1 MQMVL
6 YHRNIQQDM
15 ESVRINLMGTFQ
27 ISSGD
32 VTLREKD
39 IRSVRGIKLLTFL
52 VLNRKR
58 IVTIQEL
65 EEFLIRQETEGN
77 FENADGYVKN
87 LVYRVRKILKAIG
100 PYPYITTGY
109 KNYAW
114 NPEIPVIVDVEIFK
128 QQYENAR
135 NCPDL
140 EQKKILYKELLY
152 SWRPL
157 TGVLTDEYWMMG
169 IDTYYTSVFLEAVK
183 NLAGILEKENK
194 YKELVQLCRYAMP
207 VEPLD
212 EDIRF
217 WLIKTLIL
225 QKRTGEALKEWENAR
240 RVWKKQLQGYF
251 PERLNSL
258 YKDIISSS
266 ISNEPD
272 TMKILRSLMKF
283 AREKQG
289 GRYCAQEIFEQLCLF
304 LIGRNKGSENEEYLI
319 LFTLVAGDLE
329 KQEKKQGFTLRNGR
343 NKFVDILLKDLEHGD
358 VFTELGTRQF
368 AVLPAECSEKKC
380 EQTAGR
386 LIEKFEKSYPGGNI
400 DISYK
405 IINLFEDA
413 QS

>member
-1 MQMVL
+1 
-6 YHRNIQQDM
+6 M
-15 ESVRINLMGTFQ
+15 EPVRINLMGTFQ

-77 FENADGYVKN
+77 FENADGYIKN

-272 TMKILRSLMKF
+272 PMKILRSLMKF

-304 LIGRNKGSENEEYLI
+304 LVGRNKGSENEEYLI

>member
-1 MQMVL
+1 
-6 YHRNIQQDM
+6 M
-15 ESVRINLMGTFQ
+15 EPVRINLMGTFQ

-225 QKRTGEALKEWENAR
+225 QKKTGEALKEWENAR

-272 TMKILRSLMKF
+272 PMKILRSLMKF

>member
-1 MQMVL
+1 
-6 YHRNIQQDM
+6 M
-15 ESVRINLMGTFQ
+15 EPVRINLMGTFQ

-77 FENADGYVKN
+77 FENEDGYVKN

-225 QKRTGEALKEWENAR
+225 QKKTGEALKEWENAR

-272 TMKILRSLMKF
+272 PMKILRSLMKF

>member
-1 MQMVL
+1 
-6 YHRNIQQDM
+6 M
-15 ESVRINLMGTFQ
+15 EPVRINLMGTFQ

-39 IRSVRGIKLLTFL
+39 IRSVRGIKLLIFL

>member
-1 MQMVL
+1 
-6 YHRNIQQDM
+6 M
-15 ESVRINLMGTFQ
+15 EPVRINLMGTFQ

-114 NPEIPVIVDVEIFK
+114 NSEIPVIVDVEIFK

-380 EQTAGR
+380 EQTERR

>member
-1 MQMVL
+1 
-6 YHRNIQQDM
+6 M
-15 ESVRINLMGTFQ
+15 EPVRINLMGTFQ

-217 WLIKTLIL
+217 WLTKTLIL
-225 QKRTGEALKEWENAR
+225 QKKTGEALKEWGNAR

-272 TMKILRSLMKF
+272 PMKILRSLMKF

>member
-1 MQMVL
+1 
-6 YHRNIQQDM
+6 M
-15 ESVRINLMGTFQ
+15 EPVRINLMGTFQ

-225 QKRTGEALKEWENAR
+225 QKKTGEALKEWGNAR

-272 TMKILRSLMKF
+272 PMKILRSLMKF

-319 LFTLVAGDLE
+319 LFTLVTGDLE

-368 AVLPAECSEKKC
+368 AVLPVECSEKKC

>member
-1 MQMVL
+1 
-6 YHRNIQQDM
+6 M
-15 ESVRINLMGTFQ
+15 EPVRINLMGTFQ

-100 PYPYITTGY
+100 PYTYITTGY

-225 QKRTGEALKEWENAR
+225 QKRTSEALKEWENAR

>member
-1 MQMVL
+1 
-6 YHRNIQQDM
+6 M
-15 ESVRINLMGTFQ
+15 EPVRINLMGTFQ

-114 NPEIPVIVDVEIFK
+114 NPKIPVIVDVEIFK

-272 TMKILRSLMKF
+272 PMKILRSLMKF

>member
-1 MQMVL
+1 
-6 YHRNIQQDM
+6 M
-15 ESVRINLMGTFQ
+15 EPVRINLMGTFQ

-225 QKRTGEALKEWENAR
+225 QKKTGEALKEWENAR

-272 TMKILRSLMKF
+272 PMKILRSLMKF

-368 AVLPAECSEKKC
+368 AVLPVECSEKKC

>member
-1 MQMVL
+1 
-6 YHRNIQQDM
+6 M
-15 ESVRINLMGTFQ
+15 EPVRINLMGTFQ

-225 QKRTGEALKEWENAR
+225 QKKTGEALKEWENAR

>member
-1 MQMVL
+1 
-6 YHRNIQQDM
+6 M
-15 ESVRINLMGTFQ
+15 EPVRINLMGTFQ

-225 QKRTGEALKEWENAR
+225 QKRTGEALKECENAR

>member
-1 MQMVL
+1 
-6 YHRNIQQDM
+6 M
-15 ESVRINLMGTFQ
+15 EPVRINLMGTFQ

-77 FENADGYVKN
+77 FENEDGYVKN

-225 QKRTGEALKEWENAR
+225 QKKTGEALKEWENAR

-272 TMKILRSLMKF
+272 PMKILRSLMKF

-304 LIGRNKGSENEEYLI
+304 LVGRNKGSENEEYLI

-329 KQEKKQGFTLRNGR
+329 KQEKKQGFILRNGR
-343 NKFVDILLKDLEHGD
+343 NKFVNILLKDLEHGD

-400 DISYK
+400 DISFK

>member
-1 MQMVL
+1 
-6 YHRNIQQDM
+6 M
-15 ESVRINLMGTFQ
+15 EPVRINLMGTFQ

-225 QKRTGEALKEWENAR
+225 QKKTGEALKVWGNAR

-258 YKDIISSS
+258 YKDIISPS

-272 TMKILRSLMKF
+272 PMKILRSLMKF

-319 LFTLVAGDLE
+319 LFTLVTGDLE

-368 AVLPAECSEKKC
+368 AVLPVECSEKKC

>member
-1 MQMVL
+1 MLFLCQGTN
-6 YHRNIQQDM
+6 YFKI
-15 ESVRINLMGTFQ
+15 SV
-27 ISSGD
+27 
-32 VTLREKD
+32 EK
-39 IRSVRGIKLLTFL
+39 ST
-52 VLNRKR
+52 
-58 IVTIQEL
+58 
-65 EEFLIRQETEGN
+65 
-77 FENADGYVKN
+77 
-87 LVYRVRKILKAIG
+87 VYASF
-100 PYPYITTGY
+100 TGG
-109 KNYAW
+109 K
-114 NPEIPVIVDVEIFK
+114 VE
-128 QQYENAR
+128 
-135 NCPDL
+135 
-140 EQKKILYKELLY
+140 LYKELLY

-225 QKRTGEALKEWENAR
+225 QKKTGEALKEWGNAR

-272 TMKILRSLMKF
+272 PMKILRSLMKF

>member
-1 MQMVL
+1 
-6 YHRNIQQDM
+6 M
-15 ESVRINLMGTFQ
+15 EPVRINLMGTFQ

-77 FENADGYVKN
+77 FENVDGYVKN

-225 QKRTGEALKEWENAR
+225 QKKTGEALKEWENAR

-272 TMKILRSLMKF
+272 PMKILRSLMKF

-368 AVLPAECSEKKC
+368 AVLPAESSEKKS
-380 EQTAGR
+380 EQTAER
-386 LIEKFEKSYPGGNI
+386 LIEEYETNYPGENI
-400 DISYK
+400 NISYK
-405 IINLFEDA
+405 IINLFE
-413 QS
+413 

>member
-1 MQMVL
+1 
-6 YHRNIQQDM
+6 M
-15 ESVRINLMGTFQ
+15 EPVRINLMGTFQ

-225 QKRTGEALKEWENAR
+225 QKKTGEALKEWGNAR

-272 TMKILRSLMKF
+272 PMKILRSLMKF

>member
-1 MQMVL
+1 
-6 YHRNIQQDM
+6 M
-15 ESVRINLMGTFQ
+15 EPVRINLMGTFQ

-77 FENADGYVKN
+77 FENEDGYVKN

-225 QKRTGEALKEWENAR
+225 QKKTGEALKEWENAR

-272 TMKILRSLMKF
+272 PMKILRSLMKF

-304 LIGRNKGSENEEYLI
+304 LIGRNKGSETEEYLI

>member
-1 MQMVL
+1 M
-6 YHRNIQQDM
+6 
-15 ESVRINLMGTFQ
+15 
-27 ISSGD
+27 
-32 VTLREKD
+32 
-39 IRSVRGIKLLTFL
+39 LTFL

-77 FENADGYVKN
+77 FENVDGYVKN

-225 QKRTGEALKEWENAR
+225 QKKTGEALKEWENAR

-272 TMKILRSLMKF
+272 PMKILRSLMKF

-368 AVLPAECSEKKC
+368 AVLPAESSEKKS
-380 EQTAGR
+380 EQTAER
-386 LIEKFEKSYPGGNI
+386 LIEEYETNYPGENI
-400 DISYK
+400 NISYK
-405 IINLFEDA
+405 IINLFE
-413 QS
+413 

>member
-1 MQMVL
+1 
-6 YHRNIQQDM
+6 M
-15 ESVRINLMGTFQ
+15 EPVRINLMGTFQ

-32 VTLREKD
+32 VTLSEKD

-225 QKRTGEALKEWENAR
+225 QKMTGEALKEWENAR

-272 TMKILRSLMKF
+272 SMKILRSLMKF

-304 LIGRNKGSENEEYLI
+304 LIGRNKGGENEEYLI

-329 KQEKKQGFTLRNGR
+329 KQEKRQGFTLKSGR
-343 NKFVDILLKDLEHGD
+343 NKFVDVLLKNLEHGD

-368 AVLPAECSEKKC
+368 AVLPAESSEKKS
-380 EQTAGR
+380 EQTAER
-386 LIEKFEKSYPGGNI
+386 LIEEYETNYPGENI
-400 DISYK
+400 NISYK
-405 IINLFEDA
+405 IINLFE
-413 QS
+413 

>member
-1 MQMVL
+1 
-6 YHRNIQQDM
+6 M
-15 ESVRINLMGTFQ
+15 EPVRINLMGTFQ

-77 FENADGYVKN
+77 FENADGYIKN

-135 NCPDL
+135 NCPNL

-152 SWRPL
+152 FWRPL

-225 QKRTGEALKEWENAR
+225 QKKTGEALKEWENAR

-272 TMKILRSLMKF
+272 PMKILRSLMKF

-304 LIGRNKGSENEEYLI
+304 LVGRNKGSENEEYLI

-343 NKFVDILLKDLEHGD
+343 NKFVNILLKDLEHGD

>member
-1 MQMVL
+1 
-6 YHRNIQQDM
+6 M
-15 ESVRINLMGTFQ
+15 EPVRINLMGTFQ

-157 TGVLTDEYWMMG
+157 TGGLTDEYWMMG

-225 QKRTGEALKEWENAR
+225 QKRTSEALKEWENAR

>member
-1 MQMVL
+1 
-6 YHRNIQQDM
+6 M
-15 ESVRINLMGTFQ
+15 ETVRINLMGTFQ
-27 ISSGD
+27 ISSRD
-32 VTLREKD
+32 VTLSEKD

-225 QKRTGEALKEWENAR
+225 QKKTGEALKEWENAR

-272 TMKILRSLMKF
+272 PMKILGSLMKF

-304 LIGRNKGSENEEYLI
+304 LIGRNKGSQNEEYLI

-358 VFTELGTRQF
+358 VFTELGARQF

-380 EQTAGR
+380 EQTAER
-386 LIEKFEKSYPGGNI
+386 LIEKFETSYSGENI
-400 DISYK
+400 NISYK
-405 IINLFEDA
+405 IINLFE
-413 QS
+413 

>member
-1 MQMVL
+1 
-6 YHRNIQQDM
+6 M
-15 ESVRINLMGTFQ
+15 EPVRINLMGTFQ

-77 FENADGYVKN
+77 FENVDGYVKN

-152 SWRPL
+152 FWRPL

-225 QKRTGEALKEWENAR
+225 QKKTGEALKEWENAR

-272 TMKILRSLMKF
+272 PMKILRSLMKF

>member
-1 MQMVL
+1 
-6 YHRNIQQDM
+6 M
-15 ESVRINLMGTFQ
+15 EPVRINLMGTFQ

-114 NPEIPVIVDVEIFK
+114 NPKIPVIVDVEIFK

-272 TMKILRSLMKF
+272 PMKILRSLMKF

-304 LIGRNKGSENEEYLI
+304 LVGRNKGSENEEYLI
-319 LFTLVAGDLE
+319 LFTFVSGDLE

>member
-1 MQMVL
+1 
-6 YHRNIQQDM
+6 M
-15 ESVRINLMGTFQ
+15 ETVRINLMGTFQ

-32 VTLREKD
+32 VTLSEKD

-65 EEFLIRQETEGN
+65 EEFLIRQDTEGN

-114 NPEIPVIVDVEIFK
+114 NPEIPVIVDVETFK
-128 QQYENAR
+128 QQYEDAR

-157 TGVLTDEYWMMG
+157 TGILTDEYWMMG

-207 VEPLD
+207 IEPLD

-225 QKRTGEALKEWENAR
+225 QKKTGEALKEWENAR

-272 TMKILRSLMKF
+272 PMKILRSLMKF

-304 LIGRNKGSENEEYLI
+304 LIGRNRGNENEEYLI
-319 LFTLVAGDLE
+319 LFTLVVGDLE
-329 KQEKKQGFTLRNGR
+329 KQEKRQGFTLKSGR
-343 NKFVDILLKDLEHGD
+343 NKFVDVLLKNLEHGD

-368 AVLPAECSEKKC
+368 AVLPAKCFEKKC
-380 EQTAGR
+380 EQTAER
-386 LIEKFEKSYPGGNI
+386 LIEKFKTSYPDGNI
-400 DISYK
+400 NISYK

>member
-1 MQMVL
+1 
-6 YHRNIQQDM
+6 M
-15 ESVRINLMGTFQ
+15 EPVRINLMGTFQ

-39 IRSVRGIKLLTFL
+39 IRSMRGIKLLTFL

-114 NPEIPVIVDVEIFK
+114 NPKIPVIVDVEIFK

-225 QKRTGEALKEWENAR
+225 QKKTGEALKEWENAR

-272 TMKILRSLMKF
+272 PMKILRSLMKF

-304 LIGRNKGSENEEYLI
+304 LVGRNKGSENEEYLI

-343 NKFVDILLKDLEHGD
+343 NKFVNILLKDLEHGD

>member
-1 MQMVL
+1 
-6 YHRNIQQDM
+6 M
-15 ESVRINLMGTFQ
+15 EPVRINLMGTFQ

-114 NPEIPVIVDVEIFK
+114 NPKIPVIVDVEIFK

-152 SWRPL
+152 FWRPL

-272 TMKILRSLMKF
+272 PMKILRSLMKF

>member
-1 MQMVL
+1 
-6 YHRNIQQDM
+6 M
-15 ESVRINLMGTFQ
+15 EPVRINLMGTFQ

-77 FENADGYVKN
+77 FENADGYIKN

-152 SWRPL
+152 FWRPL

-225 QKRTGEALKEWENAR
+225 QKKTGEALKEWENAR

-272 TMKILRSLMKF
+272 PMKILRSLMKF

-304 LIGRNKGSENEEYLI
+304 LVGRNKGSENEEYLI

>member
-1 MQMVL
+1 
-6 YHRNIQQDM
+6 M
-15 ESVRINLMGTFQ
+15 EPVRINLMGTFQ

-368 AVLPAECSEKKC
+368 AVLPVECSEKKC

>member
-1 MQMVL
+1 
-6 YHRNIQQDM
+6 M
-15 ESVRINLMGTFQ
+15 EPVRINLMGTFQ

-77 FENADGYVKN
+77 FENEDGYVKN

-225 QKRTGEALKEWENAR
+225 QKKTGEALKEWENAR

-272 TMKILRSLMKF
+272 PMKILRSLMKF

-304 LIGRNKGSENEEYLI
+304 LIGRNKGSQNEEYLI

>member
-1 MQMVL
+1 
-6 YHRNIQQDM
+6 M
-15 ESVRINLMGTFQ
+15 ETVRINLMGTFQ

-32 VTLREKD
+32 VTLSEKD

-114 NPEIPVIVDVEIFK
+114 NPEIPVIVDVETFK
-128 QQYENAR
+128 QQYEDAR

-157 TGVLTDEYWMMG
+157 TGILTDEHWMMG

-207 VEPLD
+207 IEPLD

-225 QKRTGEALKEWENAR
+225 QKKTGEALKEWENAR

-272 TMKILRSLMKF
+272 PMKILRSLMKF

-304 LIGRNKGSENEEYLI
+304 LIGRNRGNENEEYLI
-319 LFTLVAGDLE
+319 LFTLVVGDLE
-329 KQEKKQGFTLRNGR
+329 KQEKRQGFTLKSGR
-343 NKFVDILLKDLEHGD
+343 NKFVDVLLKNLEHGD

-368 AVLPAECSEKKC
+368 AVLPAKCFEKKC
-380 EQTAGR
+380 EQTAER
-386 LIEKFEKSYPGGNI
+386 LIEKFKTSYPDGNI
-400 DISYK
+400 NISYK

>member
-1 MQMVL
+1 
-6 YHRNIQQDM
+6 M
-15 ESVRINLMGTFQ
+15 EPVRINLMGTFQ

-225 QKRTGEALKEWENAR
+225 QKKTGEALKEWGNAR

-368 AVLPAECSEKKC
+368 AVLPVECSEKKC

>member
-1 MQMVL
+1 
-6 YHRNIQQDM
+6 M
-15 ESVRINLMGTFQ
+15 EPVRINLMGTFQ

-114 NPEIPVIVDVEIFK
+114 NSEIPVIVDVEIFK

>member
-1 MQMVL
+1 
-6 YHRNIQQDM
+6 M
-15 ESVRINLMGTFQ
+15 EPVRINLMGTFQ

-272 TMKILRSLMKF
+272 PMKILRSLMKF

-304 LIGRNKGSENEEYLI
+304 LVGRNKGSENEEYLI

>member
-1 MQMVL
+1 
-6 YHRNIQQDM
+6 M
-15 ESVRINLMGTFQ
+15 EPVRINLMGTFQ

-114 NPEIPVIVDVEIFK
+114 NPKIPVIVDVEIFK

-272 TMKILRSLMKF
+272 PMKILRSLMKF

-304 LIGRNKGSENEEYLI
+304 LVGRNKGSENEEYLI

-343 NKFVDILLKDLEHGD
+343 NKFVNILLKDLEHGD

>member
-1 MQMVL
+1 
-6 YHRNIQQDM
+6 M
-15 ESVRINLMGTFQ
+15 EPVRINLMGTFQ

-77 FENADGYVKN
+77 FENVDGYVKN

-114 NPEIPVIVDVEIFK
+114 NPKIPVIVDVEIFK

-225 QKRTGEALKEWENAR
+225 QKKTGEALKEWENAR

-272 TMKILRSLMKF
+272 PMKILRSLMKF

-343 NKFVDILLKDLEHGD
+343 NKFVNILLKDLEHGD

>member
-1 MQMVL
+1 
-6 YHRNIQQDM
+6 M
-15 ESVRINLMGTFQ
+15 EPVRINLMGTFQ

-152 SWRPL
+152 FWRPL

-225 QKRTGEALKEWENAR
+225 QKKTGEALKEWGNAR

-272 TMKILRSLMKF
+272 PMKILRSLMKF

-304 LIGRNKGSENEEYLI
+304 LVGRNKGSENEEYLI
-319 LFTLVAGDLE
+319 LFTLVTGDLE